1 VNIELEVT
9 LAPELA
15 YQLVFRQALERP
27 FDVRPL
33 DGAEFVL
40 LPGPTDAWRQRRA
53 LARRFGGR
61 GLPRVFAKL
70 ATRSRL
76 LYAVVQNGALVHDG
90 WLSVSR
96 CRTYPVADGDVVI
109 GPMATTPPL
118 RGRGLAAYGIQGA
131 MNAMLRRGHR
141 VFYINTSP
149 ANLASRRVIDK
160 CGFGQPIAVIPR
172 TRPGTDRAADRS
184 ASHRP
189 VPQIRVR
196 RARVRIRPVCGAI
209 VAVSPARRPSPE

>member
-1 VNIELEVT
+1 MSIEPNVT

-15 YQLVFRQALERP
+15 YQLIFRRTLKRP
-27 FDVRPL
+27 FDLWPV

-40 LPGPTDAWRQRRA
+40 LAGPAGAWRQRGA
-53 LARRFGGR
+53 LARRFGVR

-76 LYAVVQNGALVHDG
+76 LYAVVQDGALVHDG

-96 CRTYPVADGDVVI
+96 CRAYPVADGDVVI
-109 GPMATTPPL
+109 GPMATTL
-118 RGRGLAAYGIQGA
+118 QMRGRGLATYGIQEA

-149 ANLASRRVIDK
+149 ANLASRRVIAK
-160 CGFGQPIAVIPR
+160 CGFGRSIAAIPQ
-172 TRPGTDRAADRS
+172 S
-184 ASHRP
+184 ASR
-189 VPQIRVR
+189 
-196 RARVRIRPVCGAI
+196 
-209 VAVSPARRPSPE
+209 EL

>member
-1 VNIELEVT
+1 VSIELEVT

-15 YQLVFRQALERP
+15 YQLVFRHTLERP
-27 FDVRPL
+27 FDPRPL

-40 LPGPTDAWRQRRA
+40 LADPADAWRQRRA
-53 LARRFGGR
+53 LARRFGVR
-61 GLPRVFAKL
+61 ALPKVFAKL

-76 LYAVVQNGALVHDG
+76 LYAVVQDGALVHEG

-96 CRTYPVADGDVVI
+96 CRAYPVADGEVVI

-118 RGRGLAAYGIQGA
+118 RGRGLAAYGIQEA

-160 CGFGQPIAVIPR
+160 CGFG
-172 TRPGTDRAADRS
+172 
-184 ASHRP
+184 RP
-189 VPQIRVR
+189 VAALPRPAPRER
-196 RARVRIRPVCGAI
+196 RGR
-209 VAVSPARRPSPE
+209 